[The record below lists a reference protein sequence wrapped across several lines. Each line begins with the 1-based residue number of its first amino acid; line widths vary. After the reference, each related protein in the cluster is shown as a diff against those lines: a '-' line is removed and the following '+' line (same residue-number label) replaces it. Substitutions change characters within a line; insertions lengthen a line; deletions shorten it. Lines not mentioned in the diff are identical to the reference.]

1 MYLAEWKNKKRDVAR
16 CMESSKAL
24 RAALLLAV
32 SALFLSST
40 AALPRAASTPFLAE
54 TSRTYWI
61 GYYDT
66 GVLGPM
72 LSIRGYLNGSP
83 VPISVSLFMYTPR
96 AIYAIGH
103 YYGEG
108 SVDINLT
115 GSLVRY
121 IAGKWRRDDGWPSL
135 LAFVDYL
142 SNDTVR
148 TAILAVPYNPSWL
161 LNGDKIL
168 IAIAVNFGNIKPLPW
183 PKAVHRPNIT
193 STPASSTRNA
203 SGDPYGY
210 TYLGSCMGNTSLDV
224 YIQGNEPDIPDQW
237 VLESCYEFEGPLP
250 LFYVAWGSG
259 VWNNGVIG
267 ISINTVG
274 ANYAEMG
281 SGFYASYAIYNST
294 GYYVISA
301 ASAEP
306 TWSFTQNTN
315 IFIYSP
321 SCGISGVVSVVHGN
335 SLGVSYAVG
344 VPIYTVPGSG
354 VLYLGPVGDIA
365 AVTFYDCA
373 MQAGVCTPIYIANGT
388 MVLDVT
394 SYSSG
399 NLYLYPYIDVGNG
412 TITATLSYLIGQGL
426 AGRAFT
432 LLDGQSFYYNPGIG
446 YVVETSP
453 CSNAPAPMIVTTSSV
468 EYVLQNVINSYKA
481 GIPGWAADV
490 GGAIVEYLA
499 EAVLEDPLLSHLVG
513 FAASYLLSYLES
525 STALVY
531 HTYAVRVATNSSL
544 WGFYVTFV
552 GTQAVE
558 TGNGASN
565 WPMGVVI
572 NGTGYYLSYSLGEQC
587 RT

>member
-1 MYLAEWKNKKRDVAR
+1 
-16 CMESSKAL
+16 MESSKAL
-24 RAALLLAV
+24 MAALLLAIF
-32 SALFLSST
+32 ALLLSS
-40 AALPRAASTPFLAE
+40 AVALPRVAPFLVK

-66 GVLGPM
+66 GVLGPL
-72 LSIRGYLNGSP
+72 LSIRGYLNGSS

-96 AIYAIGH
+96 AIYTIGH

-115 GSLVRY
+115 GSLVKY
-121 IAGKWRRDDGWPSL
+121 IASAWRRGGGWPSL

-148 TAILAVPYNPSWL
+148 IAVLAVPYNPSWL

-168 IAIAVNFGNIKPLPW
+168 IAIAVNFSNIKPLPW
-183 PKAVHRPNIT
+183 PKAMR
-193 STPASSTRNA
+193 RYNA
-203 SGDPYGY
+203 TLSAVGSARKAGGDPYGY

-224 YIQGNEPDIPDQW
+224 YIQGNGPDIPDEW
-237 VLESCYEFEGPLP
+237 VLQSCYEFEGPWP

-259 VWNNGVIG
+259 VWNNGVIS
-267 ISINTVG
+267 ISIDTGG
-274 ANYAEMG
+274 ANYAEIG

-301 ASAEP
+301 TSAEP
-306 TWSFTQNTN
+306 TWSFPQNTN
-315 IFIYSP
+315 IFIDSP
-321 SCGISGVVSVVHGN
+321 LCGLTGGVSVVPGN
-335 SLGVSYAVG
+335 SLGVSCAAGNMGPV
-344 VPIYTVPGSG
+344 YTVPGSG
-354 VLYLGPVGDIA
+354 ALYLGPVGDIA

-373 MQAGVCTPIYIANGT
+373 IQTGTCTPVYIANGT

-399 NLYLYPYIDVGNG
+399 NLYVYPYIDVGNG
-412 TITATLSYLIGQGL
+412 IITATLSYLIGQGL
-426 AGRAFT
+426 AGRAFA

-446 YVVETSP
+446 YIVETSP
-453 CSNAPAPMIVTTSSV
+453 CSNAPAPAQVTTSYV
-468 EYVLQNVINSYKA
+468 DYVLQDVMNSYKA
-481 GIPGWAADV
+481 GIPGWAADI
-490 GGAIVEYLA
+490 GGAIAEYLA
-499 EAVLEDPLLSHLVG
+499 EAVLEDPLLSHFVG

-525 STALVY
+525 STASIY
-531 HTYAVRVATNSSL
+531 QTYVVKVATSPP
-544 WGFYVTFV
+544 WGFYATFV
-552 GTQAVE
+552 GTRTVE

-587 RT
+587 QT